1 MTDFDLF
8 NIGASEDSF
17 ASLEKPVRNDGIYRP
32 KIKDGKDG
40 QYRAKLRFLPN
51 LHEDGTPG
59 LSIIRKFTHYLK
71 MNNEPTLSGY
81 VDCLKNFEKDCPICT
96 KYWAWDSSKN
106 AADKEKQ
113 EKIQRT
119 TKFYSY
125 ILVEE
130 DDNHPEWV
138 GKIMIWSYGSDI
150 AEKIT
155 MEKKADN
162 QETEECDVFNILNGK
177 TLQLIIKPK
186 GKGQDAEKITYAP
199 SYFLESSPVKLYDEK
214 SGKFV
219 TFPTDPA
226 KQEKAKEKYL
236 KVFFAKEVMLEDFAP
251 KPWDDEITA
260 KVDRVLSILSGK
272 DIYAAEQSIK
282 KSKTDV
288 VQEMDD
294 DFDSIDDADGPISNT
309 DAQTADDFFSID
321 ED

>member
-8 NIGASEDSF
+8 NIGASDESF
-17 ASLEKPVRNDGIYRP
+17 ASLEKQAKNDGIYRP
-32 KIKDGKDG
+32 KLKDGKDG
-40 QYRAKLRFLPN
+40 QYRAKIRFLPN
-51 LHEDGTPG
+51 LHEDGKPG

-71 MNNEPTLSGY
+71 MSEQSLSGY

-96 KYWAWDSSKN
+96 KYWAWENSKN

-113 EKIQRT
+113 EKIQRS

-130 DDNHPEWV
+130 DENNPDWV
-138 GKIMIWSYGSDI
+138 GKIMIWSYGHDI

-155 MEKKADN
+155 MEKKGDN
-162 QETEECDVFNILNGK
+162 QENEDCDVFNILNGK
-177 TLQLIIKPK
+177 TLQLIIKSK

-199 SYFLESSPVKLYDEK
+199 SFFQQSSPVKLYDEK

-219 TFPTDPA
+219 IFPTDPE
-226 KQEKAKEKYL
+226 KQEKAKDKYL

-251 KPWDDEITA
+251 KPWDDEMTA
-260 KVDRVLSILSGK
+260 KVDKTLSVLSGK
-272 DIYAAEQSIK
+272 DIYSAEQSIK
-282 KSKTDV
+282 KSKKDV

-294 DFDSIDDADGPISNT
+294 DFDSMDDNGPISNT

-321 ED
+321 TD